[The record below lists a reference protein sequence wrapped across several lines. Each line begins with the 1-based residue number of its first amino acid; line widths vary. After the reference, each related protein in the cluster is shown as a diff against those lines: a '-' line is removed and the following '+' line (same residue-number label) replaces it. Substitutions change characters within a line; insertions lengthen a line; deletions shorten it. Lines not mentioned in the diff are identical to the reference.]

1 MCTGTPHCGSGVQ
14 ARDELLI
21 PTTPSI
27 LTLPS
32 LPLPPAS
39 PPRSSA
45 VCRSLRLRRDA
56 QRKRQRHQSALC
68 FFRWSENS
76 HRQRRAALA
85 VNQDRQCQ
93 EWAGA
98 GCLHCS
104 GQTRSIIQETE
115 SRRRMLFK
123 QGSDWANSFPFC
135 VSSQNR
141 NHRGVSVNRE
151 KCWSSAL

>member
-14 ARDELLI
+14 AGDELLI

-32 LPLPPAS
+32 LPLPPS
-39 PPRSSA
+39 CIPPRSSA

-56 QRKRQRHQSALC
+56 WRKRQRHQPALC
-68 FFRWSENS
+68 FFRWSDNS

-104 GQTRSIIQETE
+104 GQTRSIIQE
-115 SRRRMLFK
+115 RRRMLLK
-123 QGSDWANSFPFC
+123 QGSDWANSFLFR
-135 VSSQNR
+135 VSSSQNR
-141 NHRGVSVNRE
+141 NHS
-151 KCWSSAL
+151 LFL